1 VDDPTG
7 PPSDADAVFA
17 GLDPAAARALAERF
31 GTPVHLVAEPALVA
45 RARALVAAA
54 RRHDAGARIAWSL
67 KTNPLLGVLSLLRQQ
82 GLWVEVVSDLEY
94 ALARSAGVPG
104 AEIVFNGPAR
114 GDATL
119 ARALREGALVHVDHL
134 DELDRIAALA
144 RELGRDVT
152 IGLRVDPSDAGR
164 FGLSTGRG
172 ELAEALRRIAAARR
186 LALGGL
192 HAHAGGASRD
202 LAHFRKQGEALAE
215 IARGLGAP
223 LAWLDAG
230 GGLAG
235 ANPRW
240 DEPVRRHPWP
250 DPVAWCDAVL
260 TPLAELAPR
269 LLLEPGRTLV
279 EPAGALLVRVVGRRT
294 TPDGVAA
301 CVLDAGIDAVPT
313 ARSWRHPLRA
323 LVADAGPSRPTALYG
338 PLCMRRDRI
347 ADAAPLPPLSRGD
360 LLLVEGTGAYDLPR
374 SMAFSHPRPGVLLWR
389 GGDDAVW
396 LRRPETL
403 EDVLA
408 RESSPG

>member
-1 VDDPTG
+1 MRSSG
-7 PPSDADAVFA
+7 DADAVFA
-17 GLDPAAARALAERF
+17 GLDPASARRLAERF
-31 GTPVHLVAEPALVA
+31 GTPVHLISEAALSE
-45 RARALVAAA
+45 RGRALVAAA
-54 RRHDAGARIAWSL
+54 RRHGDGARIAWSL

-104 AEIVFNGPAR
+104 REIVLNGPSR
-114 GDATL
+114 SDATL
-119 ARALREGALVHVDHL
+119 ARALREDALVHVDHL
-134 DELDRIAALA
+134 DELDRIAGLA
-144 RELGRDVT
+144 RELGREVP
-152 IGLRVDPSDAGR
+152 IGLRVDVSDAGR
-164 FGLSTGRG
+164 FGLSAGRG
-172 ELAEALRRIAAARR
+172 ELAEARRRIAAAPGLR
-186 LALGGL
+186 LGGL

-202 LAHFRKQGEALAE
+202 LGHFRKQAESLAE
-215 IARGLGAP
+215 IARGTGAA

-240 DEPVRRHPWP
+240 DETVRRHAWP
-250 DPVAWCDAVL
+250 DPIAWCDALL
-260 TPLAELAPR
+260 TPLEPLAPT
-269 LLLEPGRTLV
+269 LLLEPGRTLI

-294 TPDGVAA
+294 TPEGVAS

-313 ARSWRHPLRA
+313 ARSWRHPVRA
-323 LVADAGPSRPTALYG
+323 LVADAGPERPTALYG

-360 LLLVEGTGAYDLPR
+360 LVLIEGTGAYDLPK

-408 RESSPG
+408 RESSPA